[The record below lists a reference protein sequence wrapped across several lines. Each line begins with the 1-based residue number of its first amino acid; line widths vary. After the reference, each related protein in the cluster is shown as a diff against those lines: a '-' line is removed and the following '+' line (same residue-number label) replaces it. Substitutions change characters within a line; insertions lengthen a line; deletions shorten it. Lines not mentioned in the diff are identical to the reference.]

1 MKESQIRE
9 IAKKCDLSFDSIAP
23 LKDEASGRSYWRV
36 SRGKESFVLCYLNP
50 NLGDHDSFI
59 SVAEQLKDHDINV
72 PKIISHHPT
81 VGVTIQNDLG
91 DDDLIS
97 LMNDQNREF
106 LINKSIDLLVDI
118 HKADIKGLMHLSSS
132 DLKDQMNKFKYI
144 FCERFLDISADE
156 LVNDLIMNALD
167 NLQECPKNNCHFDF
181 ERRNLILDDRNEVNV
196 IDFQDMCIAPIGIDI
211 AGILLDHYM
220 NFERSIIKK
229 DLKYFLDH
237 SDISL
242 SEDDLFE
249 FFRWSGIQRN
259 MRILGT
265 LANLYCDEGRDFR
278 LKDLPNI
285 LSNLIYL
292 IPDKHNSKSFF
303 EDKVKNKLNE
313 RLAAL

>member
-50 NLGDHDSFI
+50 DLGDHGSFI

-72 PKIISHHPT
+72 PKIISHHQT
-81 VGVTIQNDLG
+81 IGVTIQNDLG

-118 HKADIKGLMHLSSS
+118 HKADIKGLVHLSPSK
-132 DLKDQMNKFKYI
+132 LKDQMNKFKYI
-144 FCERFLDISADE
+144 FCERFLDISADGY
-156 LVNDLIMNALD
+156 VNDLIMNALD

-181 ERRNLILDDRNEVNV
+181 ERRNLILDDCNEVNV

-220 NFERSIIKK
+220 
-229 DLKYFLDH
+229 
-237 SDISL
+237 
-242 SEDDLFE
+242 
-249 FFRWSGIQRN
+249 
-259 MRILGT
+259 
-265 LANLYCDEGRDFR
+265 
-278 LKDLPNI
+278 
-285 LSNLIYL
+285 
-292 IPDKHNSKSFF
+292 SF
-303 EDKVKNKLNE
+303 D
-313 RLAAL
+313 R

>member
-9 IAKKCDLSFDSIAP
+9 IAKKCDLSFDSLAP

-36 SRGKESFVLCYLNP
+36 SRDKESFILCYLNP
-50 NLGDHDSFI
+50 NLGDHESFV
-59 SVAEQLKDHDINV
+59 SVAGQLNKHDINT

-81 VGVTIQNDLG
+81 IGVTIQNDLG
-91 DDDLIS
+91 EGDLIS
-97 LMNDQNREF
+97 MMNDQNRE
-106 LINKSIDLLVDI
+106 LLTNKSIDLLVDI
-118 HKADIKGLMHLSSS
+118 HNADIKGLVHLSASE
-132 DLKDQMNKFKYI
+132 LKDQMHKFKYI
-144 FCERFLDISADE
+144 FCERFLDISTDE
-156 LVNDLIMNALD
+156 SVNDLMMNALD
-167 NLQECPKNNCHFDF
+167 SLQECPKSNCHFDF
-181 ERRNLILDDRNEVNV
+181 ERRNLILDEHNKVNV

-220 NFERSIIKK
+220 NFDISIVKNN
-229 DLKYFLDH
+229 LKYFLNQ

-278 LKDLPNI
+278 LKDLSNI
-285 LSNLIYL
+285 LLNLTIL
-292 IPDKHNSKSFF
+292 IPDKHSSKSFF
-303 EDKVKNKLNE
+303 EDKVKNKLTE
-313 RLAAL
+313 RLATL

>member
-9 IAKKCDLSFDSIAP
+9 IAKKCDLSFDSLAP

-36 SRGKESFVLCYLNP
+36 SRDKESFVLCYLNP
-50 NLGDHDSFI
+50 NLGDHESFI
-59 SVAEQLKDHDINV
+59 SVAEQLNKHDINT

-81 VGVTIQNDLG
+81 IGVTIQNDLG
-91 DDDLIS
+91 EGDLIS
-97 LMNDQNREF
+97 VMNDQNREH
-106 LINKSIDLLVDI
+106 LTNKSIDLLVDI
-118 HKADIKGLMHLSSS
+118 HNADIRGLMHLSASE
-132 DLKDQMNKFKYI
+132 LKDQMHKFKYI

-156 LVNDLIMNALD
+156 SVNDLMMNALD
-167 NLQECPKNNCHFDF
+167 SLQECPKNNCHFDF
-181 ERRNLILDDRNEVNV
+181 ERRNLILDNRGQVNA

-220 NFERSIIKK
+220 NFDISIVKNN
-229 DLKYFLDH
+229 LKYFLNQ

-265 LANLYCDEGRDFR
+265 LSNLYCDEGRDFR
-278 LKDLPNI
+278 LKDLSNI
-285 LSNLIYL
+285 LSNLTIL
-292 IPDKHNSKSFF
+292 IPDKHSSKSFF
-303 EDKVKNKLNE
+303 EDKVKNKLIE
-313 RLAAL
+313 RLATL

>member
-1 MKESQIRE
+1 MCIR
-9 IAKKCDLSFDSIAP
+9 D
-23 LKDEASGRSYWRV
+23 R
-36 SRGKESFVLCYLNP
+36 
-50 NLGDHDSFI
+50 
-59 SVAEQLKDHDINV
+59 
-72 PKIISHHPT
+72 
-81 VGVTIQNDLG
+81 
-91 DDDLIS
+91 
-97 LMNDQNREF
+97 NREF

-118 HKADIKGLMHLSSS
+118 HKACLLYTS
-132 DLKDQMNKFKYI
+132 DA
-144 FCERFLDISADE
+144 ADDS
-156 LVNDLIMNALD
+156 LRVDLGG
-167 NLQECPKNNCHFDF
+167 
-181 ERRNLILDDRNEVNV
+181 RR
-196 IDFQDMCIAPIGIDI
+196 
-211 AGILLDHYM
+211 
-220 NFERSIIKK
+220 IIKK
-229 DLKYFLDH
+229 NLKYFLDH

-285 LSNLIYL
+285 LSNLTYL

>member
-1 MKESQIRE
+1 MFGS
-9 IAKKCDLSFDSIAP
+9 
-23 LKDEASGRSYWRV
+23 
-36 SRGKESFVLCYLNP
+36 
-50 NLGDHDSFI
+50 
-59 SVAEQLKDHDINV
+59 
-72 PKIISHHPT
+72 
-81 VGVTIQNDLG
+81 
-91 DDDLIS
+91 S
-97 LMNDQNREF
+97 LTENIF
-106 LINKSIDLLVDI
+106 SLL
-118 HKADIKGLMHLSSS
+118 
-132 DLKDQMNKFKYI
+132 Q
-144 FCERFLDISADE
+144 
-156 LVNDLIMNALD
+156 
-167 NLQECPKNNCHFDF
+167 NNCHFDF

-220 NFERSIIKK
+220 SFDRSTIKK

-237 SDISL
+237 SYISL

-285 LSNLIYL
+285 LSNLTNL
-292 IPDKHNSKSFF
+292 IPDKHYSKSFF

>member
-9 IAKKCDLSFDSIAP
+9 IAKKCDLSFDSLAP
-23 LKDEASGRSYWRV
+23 LKDEASGRSYWRF
-36 SRGKESFVLCYLNP
+36 SRDKESFVLCYLNP
-50 NLGDHDSFI
+50 NLGDHESFI
-59 SVAEQLKDHDINV
+59 SVAEQLNKHDINT

-81 VGVTIQNDLG
+81 IGVTIQNDLG
-91 DDDLIS
+91 EGDLIS
-97 LMNDQNREF
+97 VMNDQNRE
-106 LINKSIDLLVDI
+106 LLTNKSIDLLVDI
-118 HKADIKGLMHLSSS
+118 HNADIKGLVHLSASE
-132 DLKDQMNKFKYI
+132 LKDQMYKFKYI

-156 LVNDLIMNALD
+156 SVNDLMMNALD
-167 NLQECPKNNCHFDF
+167 SLQECPKNNCHFDF
-181 ERRNLILDDRNEVNV
+181 ERRNLILDEHNKVNV

-220 NFERSIIKK
+220 NFDRSIVENN
-229 DLKYFLDH
+229 LKYFLNQ

-278 LKDLPNI
+278 LKDLSNI
-285 LSNLIYL
+285 LSNLTIL
-292 IPDKHNSKSFF
+292 IPDKHSSKSFF
-303 EDKVKNKLNE
+303 EDKVKNKLTE
-313 RLAAL
+313 RLATL